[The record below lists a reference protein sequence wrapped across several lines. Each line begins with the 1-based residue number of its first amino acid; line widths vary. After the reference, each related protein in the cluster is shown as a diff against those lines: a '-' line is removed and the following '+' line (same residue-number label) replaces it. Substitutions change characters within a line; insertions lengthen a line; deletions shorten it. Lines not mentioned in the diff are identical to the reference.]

1 MTTQKLMLAALLAC
15 TFAPAYA
22 EEPEQ
27 AAGQPRV
34 ERRVVTRQGDAMT
47 FNFDELTF
55 PAGQG
60 FRFEAFMH
68 GRPIKNAPYSA
79 QLVNE
84 RQQNLPDGNQI
95 ANKHTTA
102 SYRDSAGRTRQEV
115 RDNNGEVRAV
125 TIHDPVAG
133 ATYILHPQD
142 KTATKVPTNPEA
154 VRAAAEA
161 ARAAGEAARGAG
173 AEAAR
178 AAGEAARGAA
188 AAARAAAAAQREAMR
203 EQVEQMRREGKL
215 PTVERRTGPNGE
227 EIVIKRVERAG
238 NRSGDGQNEVRVRIE
253 QNMAM
258 MEGARA
264 AQLAPL
270 AGAFGDSKWAA
281 KATTKDLGTREMDGV
296 KAEGKLRTYEIP
308 AGEVGN
314 RNPIVVSHESWY
326 SPDLQITLYTK
337 HSDPRT
343 GDQIYRVE
351 GLKREEPA
359 AALFTIPSDYT
370 VRDVMANLKNKAE
383 PKAK

>member
-1 MTTQKLMLAALLAC
+1 MTTKKLMLAALLAC
-15 TFAPAYA
+15 AFTPAHA
-22 EEPEQ
+22 EEPDQATEQ
-27 AAGQPRV
+27 PRAEQPRV
-34 ERRVVTRQGDAMT
+34 ERRIVTRQGDAVT
-47 FNFDELTF
+47 FNFDELHF

-60 FRFEAFMH
+60 FRFESFVH
-68 GRPIKNAPYSA
+68 GKPIKNAPYTA
-79 QLVNE
+79 QVVNE

-95 ANKHTTA
+95 ASKRTTA

-115 RDNNGEVRAV
+115 RDDKGELRAV

-142 KTATKVPTNPEA
+142 KTATKVPSSPEA
-154 VRAAAEA
+154 ARAAAEA
-161 ARAAGEAARGAG
+161 ARAAGA
-173 AEAAR
+173 
-178 AAGEAARGAA
+178 AARGAA
-188 AAARAAAAAQREAMR
+188 AEARAAAGAAQREAMR
-203 EQVEQMRREGKL
+203 ERVEQMRREGKL

-227 EIVIKRVERAG
+227 EIVIKRVERVG
-238 NRSGDGQNEVRVRIE
+238 TGGGEGQAQQDVHVRVEKHLVTRDGE
-253 QNMAM
+253 LAT
-258 MEGARA
+258 R
-264 AQLAPL
+264 LAPL

-296 KAEGKLRTYEIP
+296 KAEGKLRSYEIP

-343 GDQIYRVE
+343 GDAIYRVE

-359 AALFTIPSDYT
+359 PALFTIPSDYT
-370 VRDVMANLKNKAE
+370 VRDVMANLKRKAE
-383 PKAK
+383 PKAQ

>member
-1 MTTQKLMLAALLAC
+1 MTPQKLMLAAMLAC
-15 TFAPAYA
+15 AFAPAYA
-22 EEPEQ
+22 EEPDQ
-27 AAGQPRV
+27 AAEQPRV
-34 ERRVVTRQGDAMT
+34 ERRIVTRQGDAMT
-47 FNFDELTF
+47 FNFDELHAF

-68 GRPIKNAPYSA
+68 GKPIKNAPYSA

-142 KTATKVPTNPEA
+142 KSATKVPSNPE
-154 VRAAAEA
+154 V
-161 ARAAGEAARGAG
+161 ARAA

-188 AAARAAAAAQREAMR
+188 AAARAAGAAQREAMR

-227 EIVIKRVERAG
+227 EIVIKRVERVG
-238 NRSGDGQNEVRVRIE
+238 GGGDGKQDVRVRVE
-253 QNMAM
+253 QNVVMDA
-258 MEGARA
+258 ARA

-343 GDQIYRVE
+343 GEQIYRVE

-359 AALFTIPSDYT
+359 AALFTVPSDYK
-370 VRDVMANLKNKAE
+370 VRDVMANLKRKAG
-383 PKAK
+383 PKAQ